1 MTMLVVAP
9 ISNEFDVLAR
19 VFEERWGAPKQ
30 RDAGRIPVREFGAA
44 NVILAEGGF
53 GKVQFG
59 VATQHLLDH
68 LSDVDLVVCAGIA
81 GGLAES
87 LGVGDVVVG
96 KATVEHDFHSVLF
109 KDEPPRFDGSGEHVE
124 ALAGEFGDGQRPF
137 QVLFGPIASG
147 DEAIVEPERR
157 AEVRARSEGLAV
169 AYEGAGGAR
178 AATFSGIPYIEV
190 RGISDMADHDFLEEL
205 ETVLPIA
212 MVNVATVVAWL
223 AEHPVAAGT
232 P

>member
-19 VFEERWGAPKQ
+19 AFEERWGAPKQ
-30 RDAGRIPVREFGAA
+30 RDVGRIPVRDFGAA

-59 VATQHLLDH
+59 ISTQHLLDH
-68 LSDVDLVVCAGIA
+68 LPDVDLVVCAGIA

-124 ALAGEFGDGQRPF
+124 ALAGEFGGGQGPF
-137 QVLFGPIASG
+137 QVFFGPIASG
-147 DEAIVEPERR
+147 DEAIVKPGRR
-157 AEVRARSEGLAV
+157 AEVQARSQGLAV

-178 AATFSGIPYIEV
+178 AAAFSGIPYIEV

-205 ETVLPIA
+205 D
-212 MVNVATVVAWL
+212 TVVPLAMEPVASVITWL
-223 AEHPVAAGT
+223 AEHPVPAGT